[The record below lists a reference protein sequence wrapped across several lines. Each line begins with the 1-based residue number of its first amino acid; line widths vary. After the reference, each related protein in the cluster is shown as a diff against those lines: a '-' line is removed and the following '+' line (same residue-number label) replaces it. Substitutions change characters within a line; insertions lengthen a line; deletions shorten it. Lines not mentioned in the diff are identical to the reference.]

1 MKIKLYS
8 QNLQNNYPSEFRPTI
23 AARDQEANKYHHCN
37 FPRVQQC
44 NSLFW
49 LYIDMETTKERKYCK
64 QIQIHRKKNILLL
77 YLKELVVMVVGST
90 PRGFLQMYSRFPHV
104 FVIS

>member
-64 QIQIHRKKNILLL
+64 QIQIHRKKKSSAISKRVSSDGGWL
-77 YLKELVVMVVGST
+77 YTKGIFANVFTFST
-90 PRGFLQMYSRFPHV
+90 CFRD
-104 FVIS
+104 